1 MSYLTEATEKFIH
14 KIEEF
19 HKDPR
24 YIGVWQMYV
33 IHGGK
38 YDGPQY
44 AEELKELKLA
54 LARQIEDDQH

>member
-1 MSYLTEATEKFIH
+1 MSYLTEAAEKFIA
-14 KIEEF
+14 KVEEI

-24 YIGVWQMYV
+24 YISVWTMYM
-33 IHGGK
+33 IHGGN
-38 YDGPQY
+38 YDGPNY